1 MIPKGGTTIVMHIDW
16 MDGFQQ
22 INIHISELDMND
34 WFVEG
39 SSVLVSMPSAEE
51 KELVLHKDEKIEI

>member
-1 MIPKGGTTIVMHIDW
+1 MMHIDW
-16 MDGFQQ
+16 MDGFLQ